1 MTYRA
6 AGPTGSVA
14 PTMCENPY
22 MKFRTGL
29 ITGLIIGFLLGARA
43 GRERYDQIVAAY
55 NKIRSNDVVR
65 KTTDLAEKSTRK
77 TRAGAGNT
85 LVSTADTIRQRAAR

>member
-1 MTYRA
+1 
-6 AGPTGSVA
+6 
-14 PTMCENPY
+14 MCDNPH

-55 NKIRSNDVVR
+55 NKIRSNETVR
-65 KTTDLAEKSTRK
+65 KTTDLAEQSTRK
-77 TRAGAGNT
+77 TRAATGNT
-85 LVSTADTIRQRAAR
+85 LVSAADTIRQRAAR